1 MLNPQNEDEECFRWA
16 VISALHYEEIEKA
29 NQRMS
34 KMETYE
40 NQYNWEGLEFPVLI
54 KMIDKF
60 ENNNPD
66 IAVNMLFSNKKSQKK
81 SIYTVCW
88 SGRNI
93 KCKKQVNLLM
103 IVDGEE
109 RHYTV
114 IKNISKPLSKLNG
127 RKPKRAYHY
136 GMNCLNGFNTE
147 SERCKH
153 YEYCISNGNVK
164 VNMPNEKKNG

>member
-16 VISALHYEEIEKA
+16 VISALHYEEIKKA

-66 IAVNMLFSNKKSQKK
+66 IAVNMLFSNKKSKK
-81 SIYTVCW
+81 KKYIY
-88 SGRNI
+88 S
-93 KCKKQVNLLM
+93 LL
-103 IVDGEE
+103 V
-109 RHYTV
+109 
-114 IKNISKPLSKLNG
+114 
-127 RKPKRAYHY
+127 RA
-136 GMNCLNGFNTE
+136 
-147 SERCKH
+147 
-153 YEYCISNGNVK
+153 
-164 VNMPNEKKNG
+164 